1 MLRIAIRP
9 SCRLTLLL
17 FLAHAAAFGACVAA
31 DMPVELKFLV
41 VLLIGLS
48 CAHALYGAALLRSRK
63 AIVALEIT
71 DGGVL
76 TFQTRSGEWRRGIL
90 LDSSFVAPYLTVL
103 NLKTDGT
110 RLARHVVIMA
120 DSVAAEEYR
129 RLRVWLRWRK
139 TAAVD
144 EKI

>member
-1 MLRIAIRP
+1 MLKIAIRP
-9 SCRLTLLL
+9 SRRLTLLL
-17 FLAHAAAFGACVAA
+17 SLAHAAALGACLAA
-31 DMPVELKFLV
+31 DMPVALKLFV

-48 CAHALYGAALLRSRK
+48 CAHALYDAALLRSRK
-63 AIVALEIT
+63 AIVALEIA
-71 DGGVL
+71 DDGVL
-76 TFQTRSGEWRRGIL
+76 TFQMRSGEWRRGIL

-110 RLARHVVIMA
+110 RLARHVVVMA

-139 TAAVD
+139 TAAAD
-144 EKI
+144 GKM

>member
-9 SCRLTLLL
+9 SLRLTLLL
-17 FLAHAAAFGACVAA
+17 CLAHAVAVGACLAV
-31 DMPVELKFLV
+31 DMPVGLKLLV

-48 CAHALYGAALLRSRK
+48 CGHALYGAALLRSRN

-71 DGGVL
+71 EGGVL
-76 TFQTRSGEWRRGIL
+76 KFQTQSGEWRRGIL

-110 RLARHVVIMA
+110 RLARYVVVMT
-120 DSVAAEEYR
+120 DSVDPEEYR

-139 TAAVD
+139 TAEND
-144 EKI
+144 EKT

>member
-9 SCRLTLLL
+9 SRRLTLLL
-17 FLAHAAAFGACVAA
+17 FLAHAAAFGVCLAA
-31 DMPVELKFLV
+31 DMPVGPKFFV

-110 RLARHVVIMA
+110 RLARHVVVMA
-120 DSVAAEEYR
+120 DSVAPEEYR